1 VSRKHHKRRR
11 SLQAQRELFR
21 ELDERDRAQYQLA
34 TATQEGMNR
43 RVLEILD
50 EISKANRGGG
60 ARLKP

>member
-1 VSRKHHKRRR
+1 VSRKLHKRRR
-11 SLQAQRELFR
+11 ALAANRELFR

-34 TATQEGMNR
+34 TATQDGMNR

-60 ARLKP
+60 AQSNP

>member
-1 VSRKHHKRRR
+1 VSRRHHKRRR

-50 EISKANRGGG
+50 EISKENREGG
-60 ARLKP
+60 AQSNP

>member
-50 EISKANRGGG
+50 EISKQNREGG
-60 ARLKP
+60 AQSKP

>member
-1 VSRKHHKRRR
+1 MSRRHHKRRR

-50 EISKANRGGG
+50 EISKENREGG
-60 ARLKP
+60 AQSNP

>member
-1 VSRKHHKRRR
+1 MTRRHQKRRR
-11 SLQAQRELFR
+11 ALAANRELFR

-60 ARLKP
+60 AQSKP

>member
-1 VSRKHHKRRR
+1 MSRKHHKRRR
-11 SLQAQRELFR
+11 SLQANRELFR

-50 EISKANRGGG
+50 EISKENREGG
-60 ARLKP
+60 AQSKP